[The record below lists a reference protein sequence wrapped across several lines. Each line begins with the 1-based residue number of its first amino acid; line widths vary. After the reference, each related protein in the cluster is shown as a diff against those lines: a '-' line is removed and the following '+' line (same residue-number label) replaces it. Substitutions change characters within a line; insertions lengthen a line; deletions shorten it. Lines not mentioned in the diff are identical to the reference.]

1 MLLPFTIVRGSTLEI
16 LVLILIGAFIDQ
28 YVAYGKDVDIQ
39 AELLTFAFLVNR
51 TWEILRLR

>member
-28 YVAYGKDVDIQ
+28 YMAYGKDV
-39 AELLTFAFLVNR
+39 
-51 TWEILRLR
+51 EI